1 MIKGMIYQENKLVL
15 DFYVL
20 NNWVVVII
28 GIINKT
34 IKSYLK

>member
-20 NNWVVVII
+20 NNWAVVII